1 MYYKIKLTNDGIEIL
16 SKQEIKGKDKKNI
29 LYVSEE
35 ELNMFNSKIVLD
47 TTDSKRLA

>member
-35 ELNMFNSKIVLD
+35 ELNMLNSKIVLD